1 MFPVFSLSSFV
12 CCKVLYLNIS
22 KVDVDQGVAI
32 AMHVGSVRGR
42 TRSGSASDIWGGA
55 GPLLGCLLVN
65 PTLLEHSLARG
76 YHLTLAPR
84 IGRPVR

>member
-1 MFPVFSLSSFV
+1 MFPVFGLSSFV
-12 CCKVLYLNIS
+12 CCKVLHLNIS

-42 TRSGSASDIWGGA
+42 ARSGSANDIRGGA

-76 YHLTLAPR
+76 HHPMLAPR
-84 IGRPVR
+84 IGRLGH